1 MDKKILKMAADVMR
15 QLSLTEIKIKD
26 GDTEIEM
33 KREASCINAAPD
45 VVDKSIV
52 NDAVIDDEKE
62 DRLDVL
68 CPLIGVFHRSSEPS
82 SPPFVN
88 VGSKVKAGD
97 VLCIIEAMKMM
108 TEITAECDGTV
119 ASIYAEDGN
128 LVEYGQPLFCIS
140 IA

>member
-33 KREASCINAAPD
+33 KREAACINAAPN
-45 VVDKSIV
+45 VDKSMV
-52 NDAVIDDEKE
+52 SDTVIDDEK
-62 DRLDVL
+62 DDSLDVL
-68 CPLIGVFHRSSEPS
+68 CPLIGVFHRSAEPS
-82 SPPFVN
+82 MTPFVN
-88 VGSKVKAGD
+88 VGSKVRVGD
-97 VLCIIEAMKMM
+97 VLCVIEAMKMM

-128 LVEYGQPLFCIS
+128 LVEYGQPLFRIS
-140 IA
+140 IT